1 MHIRDA
7 TRFDIIEMAWKAH
20 LYSNEGHTIVVVDI
34 RDGCVEVLSKTEEF
48 ENWAEGDFDY
58 KKVIFSL
65 KEEEAANL
73 EIGVLYKKYRYEV
86 CCRILEIME
95 KFPHLI

>member
-7 TRFDIIEMAWKAH
+7 TRFDIIEMAWKA
-20 LYSNEGHTIVVVDI
+20 LQYNNEGHAVIVVDV
-34 RDGCVEVLSKTEEF
+34 RDGCVEVLSKTEF

-73 EIGVLYKKYRYEV
+73 DVGVLYKKYRYEV

-95 KFPHLI
+95 KNPHLI